1 MTTLSPSWLALAVPN
16 IEAVCSSEKSSSCNI
31 RRKTGA
37 MGEGCVV
44 TSYGMTECVVTGCH
58 LSWVDDNGHMHISGR
73 RKLPELGHS
82 VVLH

>member
-31 RRKTGA
+31 QRETGA

-44 TSYGMTECVVTGCH
+44 TRYGVTECVVTGSH
-58 LSWVDDNGHMHISGR
+58 LSWVDDNCHMHISGR
-73 RKLPELGHS
+73 RKFPELRHS
-82 VVLH
+82 VVLY